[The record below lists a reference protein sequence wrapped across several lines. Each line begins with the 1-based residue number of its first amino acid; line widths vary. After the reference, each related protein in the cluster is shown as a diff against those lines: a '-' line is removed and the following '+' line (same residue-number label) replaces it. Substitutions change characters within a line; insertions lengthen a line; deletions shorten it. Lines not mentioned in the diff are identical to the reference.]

1 MTLTLAFTLWTI
13 AIGGVTALLAW
24 WKVKERANA
33 SK

>member
-1 MTLTLAFTLWTI
+1 MTLAFTVWTI